1 MSLVLQWFNQ
11 DMLTQH
17 QLNICNLR
25 ELKFLVFQLEL
36 NSFIIKLNSLILVFI
51 MRQMVMELFFT
62 NQKKLSQFLSK
73 KENQGKN

>member
-25 ELKFLVFQLEL
+25 ELKFLVFQQEL